1 MGLVMY
7 MHACD
12 DGRVGSE
19 LRYSW
24 KSRELTWN
32 IKASDTLNYTLKFSH
47 VFPLAIWI
55 HSWNIFSKMYWIGR
69 KSSIKLNRLISI
81 TGLHFTENQAC
92 LSHHSPCVCD
102 ENIATINLQE
112 PFILLYLYS
121 LKLQGHCT
129 FITAHVYWCWLWKK
143 IEKCSSPHLPV
154 LWEPWSLKFWLF
166 QQSTIF
172 LTRSKLQSCCLK
184 SDILFTVLGSSF
196 YFGLLLEL
204 VYML

>member
-1 MGLVMY
+1 MGLVVY

-12 DGRVGSE
+12 DGSE

-55 HSWNIFSKMYWIGR
+55 QSWNIFSKMYWIGR

-81 TGLHFTENQAC
+81 TGLSLKTRLVSVIILH
-92 LSHHSPCVCD
+92 VCD

-112 PFILLYLYS
+112 SFILLYLYS

-129 FITAHVYWCWLWKK
+129 FITAHVYWCWLRKK

-154 LWEPWSLKFWLF
+154 LWESWSLKFWLF
-166 QQSTIF
+166 QQSIF
-172 LTRSKLQSCCLK
+172 LTLSKLQSCCLK
-184 SDILFTVLGSSF
+184 GDILFTVLGSSF
-196 YFGLLLEL
+196 YFGLQLEL
-204 VYML
+204 VNML